1 MLFSFFMVFPMRC
14 VDLLIKKEV
23 IIPRPECSQWNL
35 KRKWPATLAGQC
47 CSDGARTE
55 RRELQSTKVIYRQ
68 GRAALE
74 KLEGQVWVD
83 TGNRIVAALN
93 SASFQ
98 VAATMRLNL
107 GRAALRRLVAALPWV
122 THAGRASAG

>member
-1 MLFSFFMVFPMRC
+1 MHCAM
-14 VDLLIKKEV
+14 
-23 IIPRPECSQWNL
+23 
-35 KRKWPATLAGQC
+35 
-47 CSDGARTE
+47 
-55 RRELQSTKVIYRQ
+55 
-68 GRAALE
+68 AALGLFAA
-74 KLEGQVWVD
+74 KLLVDVILPLWVD

-107 GRAALRRLVAALPWV
+107 GRAALRRLVAALLWV